1 MMSEGGLVW
10 QQIGAVKELVLRAA
24 FQKKPPYGGTLSQ
37 LGGKGV
43 KKTLKCPYLKC
54 HLTRELF

>member
-43 KKTLKCPYLKC
+43 KKNFEMSLLKMP
-54 HLTRELF
+54 FN